1 MNPVMRDL
9 LNSLII
15 YEYNIMTNTVPSYQA
30 LALQLNCHAVNRC
43 SSINDAKARM
53 SASLDHVAERVQGS
67 CGFIRSFN
75 GTAPRL
81 VVLPEYFLTGFPMG
95 ESIAEWQ
102 ERACIRIDGPEY
114 ERLGRIASENQ
125 LFLSGNAYELDP
137 YFPQLYFQTSFI
149 VDDTGNLVLRYRRL
163 VSMYAPTPHDV
174 LDAYLDHYGA
184 DALFPV
190 ADTTLG
196 RLACVAS
203 EEILYPEISRALAL
217 RGAEVLCHSSSE
229 VSALSVTPK
238 NIAKQA
244 RACENMAYVVSAN
257 TAGVKDIALPE
268 FCVDGH
274 SQVVDYK
281 GRVLAEAAGG
291 ESLCGNGEIHIE
303 QLRDSRS
310 RPAMTNLLAR
320 QRLELFASTYAGE
333 PVHRAN
339 GLLEN
344 GKVRVPDRGY
354 FVQAQAEAIAALQ
367 ERGVI

>member
-1 MNPVMRDL
+1 
-9 LNSLII
+9 
-15 YEYNIMTNTVPSYQA
+15 MTNTVPSYQA

-43 SSINDAKARM
+43 ASVVDARARIA
-53 SASLDHVAERVQGS
+53 ASLDHVAERVHGS
-67 CGFIRSFN
+67 RLFIQSFS
-75 GTAPRL
+75 GLAPRL
-81 VVLPEYFLTGFPMG
+81 VVLPEYFLSGFPMG
-95 ESIAEWQ
+95 ESIPEWQ
-102 ERACIRIDGPEY
+102 AKACIAIDGPEY
-114 ERLGRIASENQ
+114 ERLGRIAQDNKVY
-125 LFLSGNAYELDP
+125 LSGNAYELDP

-149 VDDTGNLVLRYRRL
+149 IDDTGSLVLRYRRL

-190 ADTTLG
+190 AETALG

-203 EEILYPEISRALAL
+203 EEILYPEISRALVL

-229 VSALSVTPK
+229 VSANSVTPK

-244 RACENMAYVVSAN
+244 RAYENMVYVVSAN
-257 TAGVKDIALPE
+257 TAGVRDIALPE

-274 SQVVDYK
+274 SQVVDFK

-291 ESLCGNGEIHIE
+291 ESLCGNGEIQIE
-303 QLRDSRS
+303 QLRAARS
-310 RPAMTNLLAR
+310 KPAMTNLLAR
-320 QRLELFASTYAGE
+320 QRLELFVSTYAGA

-344 GKVRVPDRGY
+344 GEVSVPDRG
-354 FVQAQAEAIAALQ
+354 FFLQAQAEAIAALQ